1 MISIIVAIGENRVI
15 GKDNQL
21 IWHLP
26 ADLKRFKQLTMGH
39 AMLMGRKTFE
49 SIGKALPGRTTVI
62 ITRDKN
68 YFKVNCLVADSIE
81 HAFELCKNDN
91 EIFII
96 GGAQIFE
103 EAILFADKIYL
114 TQIHQSFDGD
124 VFFPEFEND
133 HWKITFREDHKADE
147 KNKYDYSFIDYEKI
161 VTC

>member
-15 GKDNQL
+15 GKNNQL

-39 AMLMGRKTFE
+39 AMIMGRKTFD

-62 ITRDKN
+62 ITRQKDYK
-68 YFKVNCLVADSIE
+68 KENCLVAESLEKAI
-81 HAFELCKNDN
+81 ALCKNDP

-96 GGAQIFE
+96 GGAQVFE
-103 EAILFADKIYL
+103 KAIPITDKIYL

-124 VFFPEFEND
+124 VFFPGLEKEK
-133 HWKITFREDHKADE
+133 WKIESREDHKADE
-147 KNKYDYSFIDYEKI
+147 KNPYDYSFINYGKI
-161 VTC
+161 I